1 MKQHSKNLGL
11 IGLANK
17 AGKVKIGRSAVE
29 KSIHENKA
37 KLLVFAEDASPKVIV
52 YFNSISEGKN
62 IPTLHTANKKLLG
75 KHFGRGEVAVASI
88 CDDNF
93 AKGLLKSC

>member
-1 MKQHSKNLGL
+1 MKRNVKNLGL

-29 KSIHENKA
+29 KSIRQNKA
-37 KLLVFAEDASPKVIV
+37 RVLIFAEDASPKIIIH
-52 YFNSISEGKN
+52 FNSIIEGKN
-62 IPTLHTANKKLLG
+62 IPTLYIADKKLLG
-75 KHFGRGEVAVASI
+75 KHLGRGEVAVAAI

-93 AKGLLKSC
+93 AKGILASC